1 MELDPKIMDIDAEKV
16 SQQIV
21 DFMRDQ
27 LQHFFKKRGLVIGL
41 SGGIDSSVAA
51 ALAVR
56 AVGTKRVFGVLLPE
70 HDSNPKSRPYGQLMA
85 ESLGIEYS
93 EVNISPMLETYGVYA
108 KRDAVVK
115 KYFPDL
121 SGDYKFRLSL
131 PQDLLERDRINAY
144 SLEVQKSDGT
154 LVSARLSYGD
164 YLEMMAANDIKQ
176 RTRMTVLYYE
186 AEKRNYVVCGTTNRP
201 ETAQGFFVKFGDG
214 GVDIEPLGPLYK
226 NQVFQLGRHLG
237 IPEEILTRAP
247 SPDTYSLEVSDK
259 DFYFCLPY
267 DTVDMFLYAQ
277 DHSISKEETA
287 KALGLEMEQVD
298 RVWKDLE
305 RKRDATAH
313 LRTLPP
319 SPDLG
324 I

>member
-1 MELDPKIMDIDAEKV
+1 MEFNRDVIAIDAEKI

-27 LQHFFKKRGLVIGL
+27 LQHFFKKRGIVIGL
-41 SGGIDSSVAA
+41 SGGIDSTVAA
-51 ALAVR
+51 ALSVR
-56 AVGTKRVFGVLLPE
+56 AVGAKRVHGVLLPE
-70 HDSNPKSRPYGQLMA
+70 KDSNPKSRPYGLKVA
-85 ESLGIEYS
+85 ESLGIECS

-108 KRDAVVK
+108 KRDAIVK

-121 SGDYKFRLSL
+121 GADYKFRLTL

-144 SLEVQKSDGT
+144 SLEVQKDDGT
-154 LVSARLSYGD
+154 VDSARLSYSD

-176 RTRMTVLYYE
+176 RTRMTILYYE
-186 AEKRNYVVCGTTNRP
+186 AEKRNYIVCGTTNRP

-226 NQVFQLGRHLG
+226 DQVFQLGRYLEV
-237 IPEEILTRAP
+237 PEEVLSRAP

-277 DHSISKEETA
+277 DHSLSKEETA

-305 RKRDATAH
+305 RKRDATKH
-313 LRTLPP
+313 LRALPP